1 MAVSDQFD
9 YQVLALVNS
18 ERAKQNLK
26 PLTLNEKLD
35 TAADRYSKRMANGDF
50 FSHTD
55 RENGSTMVQRVNQT
69 GYRWTTLAE
78 NIAVGQPNAE
88 EVVKAW
94 MNSPGHRRN
103 ILNPKITHM
112 GLGYFFKNQD
122 GGQIRYRHYWTQVFG
137 AGEPDSS
144 GGTGSSGSSSEGT
157 SGSGS
162 SSEGTSGSGSSS
174 EGTSGSGSS
183 SSGTGSSGSSS
194 GSTGGSEITGTSVS
208 DTLNGLGGNDLLIGL
223 AGNDSLNGGSGND
236 RLIGGDG
243 KDTLDGGLGADRFIF
258 DKIGK
263 GIDRIIQYNR
273 LEGDRI
279 QVKASGFGINSG
291 NLNKFS
297 FANNTLSFD
306 GKPFAELEEVIG
318 SIRITVDFS

>member
-9 YQVLALVNS
+9 NQVLALVNS

-35 TAADRYSKRMANGDF
+35 TAADRYSKRMADGDF

-55 RENGSTMVQRVNQT
+55 QGNGSTMVQRVNQT
-69 GYRWTTLAE
+69 GYQWTTLGE
-78 NIAVGQPNAE
+78 NIAVGQPNPE
-88 EVVKAW
+88 EVVQAW

-103 ILNPKITHM
+103 ILNSQFTHM
-112 GLGYFFKNQD
+112 GLGYFFKNPD

-137 AGEPDSS
+137 AGESDSS
-144 GGTGSSGSSSEGT
+144 GGTGSSGSSSG
-157 SGSGS
+157 
-162 SSEGTSGSGSSS
+162 
-174 EGTSGSGSS
+174 
-183 SSGTGSSGSSS
+183 GTGSSGSSS
-194 GSTGGSEITGTSVS
+194 GSTGSSGSSSGTGGSESFPDTGGSEMAGTNNSETFTGTSDS
-208 DTLNGLGGNDLLIGL
+208 DTLNGLDGNDTLVGL
-223 AGNDSLNGGSGND
+223 AGDDSLNGGSGND

-243 KDTLDGGLGADRFIF
+243 KDTLDGGSGADRFIF
-258 DKIGK
+258 NDMGE
-263 GIDRIIQYNR
+263 GVDRIIQYNR